1 MIHVIRLY
9 AIAIFHC
16 LFYMF
21 GTCTGIHILVIHQ
34 WHLQNF
40 QFSLCIF
47 FFFFAETLLIVKLIL
62 LS

>member
-9 AIAIFHC
+9 AIGISHC

-21 GTCTGIHILVIHQ
+21 GACTGIHILVIHQ

-47 FFFFAETLLIVKLIL
+47 FFAETLLIVKLIL